1 MLTLIFQ
8 VDDDICE
15 LDESVV
21 CFIEFVITSMHSS
34 ELLYK
39 PEVAFD
45 NISPLVQ
52 LLVVLPGLL
61 AIALRWDHWSHAA
74 LFYLFTKTLPLIRLV
89 HQ

>member
-1 MLTLIFQ
+1 
-8 VDDDICE
+8 
-15 LDESVV
+15 
-21 CFIEFVITSMHSS
+21 MHSS
-34 ELLYK
+34 ELLDK
-39 PEVAFD
+39 PEVTLD

-61 AIALRWDHWSHAA
+61 AIALRWHDRTHAA